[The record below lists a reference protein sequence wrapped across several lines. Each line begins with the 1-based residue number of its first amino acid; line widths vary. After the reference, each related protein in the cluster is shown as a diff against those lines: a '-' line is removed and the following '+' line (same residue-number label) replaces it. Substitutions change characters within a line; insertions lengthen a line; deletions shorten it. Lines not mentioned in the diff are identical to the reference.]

1 VKHEGEN
8 LTIRIVRLFLES
20 HLSIVL
26 ILLALVVGG
35 VALLVT
41 PREEEPQ
48 IVVPNADIF
57 LSYPGHSAEEVEKL
71 ISTPIE
77 RYMYQIDGVEYV
89 YSQSKPGQ
97 SIVTVRFYVGQDRER
112 SLVKLYK
119 WLQQNADKVPAG
131 VTGYVVVPRETD
143 DVPIVTFTLTSAM
156 RDDYDLRRM
165 AEEVRDR
172 LQAVHDSGISF
183 IVGGRPRE
191 VLVRPD
197 PERMAGFHIAP
208 LDLYRALGAAD
219 SNLQSGSYARNDQ
232 DIRVETGRF
241 LANKSDVAS
250 LVVGVSGD
258 RPVYLRDVADVSDGP
273 GEVVDYERFSQG
285 PAWTVNEHP
294 GSAGSWI
301 GGKKSPDQPL
311 IFEQPAVT
319 IAVAK
324 QKGTNNVT
332 VARALLAQMEQ
343 IKREVLPN
351 DVQVAVTRNYG
362 ITANDK
368 VNELVEGLMVGIV
381 VVIALL
387 TIGLGF
393 ADAMVVAVAVPCVFG
408 FTLAFNYLFGFSI
421 NRVTLFALTV
431 ALGLLVDDPIVDVE
445 NIHRHFRMAGKATKQ
460 IVLEA
465 VNEVR
470 PPLIAATIAVMI
482 SFSPLFFVTEEM
494 HDYLRP
500 MAVNVPMSMLMSMVV
515 SFTIT
520 PWLAYWVMR
529 RRYAPGK
536 TVGAVKS
543 GPVEADVT
551 TMWTYRIFRPLLGPL
566 LERRRNSYLFLGAVV
581 LAFIASLML
590 VGTRRVKPKQLPF
603 DNKDEL
609 LLVLDMPSGTSL
621 ERTDA
626 AARDF
631 ENYLRTVPEVT
642 DFESYSGTASPFDFN
657 GMSRRYF
664 LRESPNKGDIRVNLI
679 HKTDRT
685 AGSHEIALR
694 LRDDLTAIA
703 QHDGVKL
710 KIVELP
716 AGPPVMSTVVAAVY
730 GSPGDSYAD
739 LIHVSRTV
747 KGRMRREPGIVD
759 LDDTVEE
766 DQQKYV
772 FTVDKA
778 KAALDGVDT
787 DSINQTVR
795 LALSGETA
803 GAVAIPTER
812 QPLPIVLWP
821 ERVERSSP
829 MDLARIYVR
838 GQKGNLVPI
847 SQLGSWR
854 PVIED
859 KTIYHRNMKRV
870 VYVTAEMAG
879 RPPVETILD
888 IRADQRTP
896 EQLATAGHPVELTAA
911 GYLDRNA
918 QPRPLNKRTLFKKG
932 GGILWALPDGYTVNW
947 WDEGEMRLTI
957 YIFRDLGVGFL
968 GALLAIYILLSQQT
982 GSFRLPI
989 IIMMAI
995 PLMVIGVMPGFWL
1008 LNHLGVHQV
1017 GGYPDPL
1024 FFSSPAMIG
1033 LIALSGIVT
1042 RNSIIIVDFVHI
1054 ALARGRTL
1062 TQALIESCSIR
1073 LRPILLTS
1081 GAAML
1086 GAWPITKDSVFAGL
1100 AWSLIFGLFAS
1111 TLFSLLV
1118 IPVAYYLMYEKVP
1131 GHGLPENFHLRE
1143 VGPGSAATGTE
1154 VEA

>member
-1 VKHEGEN
+1 VKHDGEGV
-8 LTIRIVRLFLES
+8 TIRIVRTFLES

-26 ILLALVVGG
+26 ILLALIAGG
-35 VALLVT
+35 AALLVT

-57 LSYPGHSAEEVEKL
+57 LSYPGHSAEEVEK
-71 ISTPIE
+71 IVSSPIE
-77 RYMYQIDGVEYV
+77 RYLYQIDGVEYV
-89 YSQSKPGQ
+89 YSRSMPGQ

-112 SLVKLYK
+112 SLVKLNK
-119 WLQQNADKVPAG
+119 WLSQNADEIPAG
-131 VTGYVVVPRETD
+131 VTGYVVKPRETD
-143 DVPIVTFTLTSAM
+143 DVPIVTFTLTSPK
-156 RDDYDLRRM
+156 RDDYELRRI
-165 AEEVRDR
+165 AEEVQNR
-172 LQAVHDSGISF
+172 LQSVPDTGISF
-183 IVGGRPRE
+183 ITGGRPRE
-191 VLVRPD
+191 ILVRLS

-208 LDLYRALGAAD
+208 LDVYRALAGAD
-219 SNLQSGSYARNDQ
+219 SNLQSGSITRDDR

-241 LANKSDVAS
+241 FTSKSDIEA
-250 LVVGVSGD
+250 LVVGASGE

-273 GEVVDYERFSQG
+273 GEVTDYVRFNQG
-285 PAWTVNEHP
+285 AAWDLNKHA
-294 GSAGSWI
+294 GSAGTWI
-301 GGKKSPDQPL
+301 GGANHPKHPL
-311 IFEQPAVT
+311 LFEQPAVT
-319 IAVAK
+319 IAIAK

-332 VARALLAQMEQ
+332 VARAVLARMEQ
-343 IKREVLPN
+343 IKREVLPE

-362 ITANDK
+362 ITADDK
-368 VNELVEGLMVGIV
+368 VNELVEGLVVGII

-408 FTLAFNYLFGFSI
+408 FTLAANYLFGFSI

-445 NIHRHFRMAGKATKQ
+445 NIHRHFKMAGKATRQ

-500 MAVNVPMSMLMSMVV
+500 MAVNVPMTMLMSMLV

-520 PWLAYWVMR
+520 PWLAYLVMR
-529 RRYAPGK
+529 RRYEPGK
-536 TVGAVKS
+536 DGSVARREPAEV
-543 GPVEADVT
+543 DVQQ
-551 TMWTYRIFRPLLGPL
+551 MWTYRIFRPLLEPL
-566 LERRRNSYLFLGAVV
+566 LTKRRNTYVFLGVIAV
-581 LAFIASLML
+581 AFIGSLML

-603 DNKDEL
+603 DNKDEF

-642 DFESYSGTASPFDFN
+642 DFESYVGTSSPFDFN

-664 LRESPNKGDIRVNLI
+664 LRQAANKGDIRVNLI

-694 LRDDLTAIA
+694 LRNDLDAIA
-703 QHDGVKL
+703 QRDGVKL

-730 GSPGDSYAD
+730 GQAGNRYED
-739 LIHVSRTV
+739 LIHAAQIV
-747 KGRMRREPGIVD
+747 KHRMRQEPGIVD

-766 DQQKYV
+766 NQEKYI

-778 KAALDGVDT
+778 KAALNGVAT
-787 DSINQTVR
+787 DDINRTVR
-795 LALSGETA
+795 LALSGADA
-803 GAVAIPTER
+803 GTVPIPTER
-812 QPLPIVLWP
+812 NPLPIVLWP
-821 ERVERSSP
+821 ERVDRSSTA
-829 MDLARIYVR
+829 DLSRIYVR

-847 SQLGSWR
+847 SQLGSWHQE
-854 PVIED
+854 IEN
-859 KTIYHRNMKRV
+859 KTIYHRDLDRV

-888 IRADQRTP
+888 LRADQRTP
-896 EQLATAGHPVELTAA
+896 EQLAAAGHPEL
-911 GYLDRNA
+911 NA
-918 QPRPLNKRTLFKKG
+918 KPRPLGSRTLFKKG
-932 GGILWALPDGYTVNW
+932 GGIPWAVPDGITVKW
-947 WDEGEMRLTI
+947 WDEGEMRLTMH
-957 YIFRDLGVGFL
+957 IFRDLGIGFL

-989 IIMMAI
+989 VIMMAI

-1008 LNHLGVHQV
+1008 LNHIGTRQV
-1017 GGYPDPL
+1017 GGFADPL

-1033 LIALSGIVT
+1033 MIALAGIVT

-1062 TQALIESCSIR
+1062 IQALIESCSVR

-1111 TLFSLLV
+1111 TIFSLFV
-1118 IPVAYYLMYEKVP
+1118 IPVAYYLMYEKRP
-1131 GHGLPENFHLRE
+1131 EHGLPENFHLRE
-1143 VGPGSAATGTE
+1143 IESVPETAGAA
-1154 VEA
+1154 VAK

>member
-1 VKHEGEN
+1 VKHDGEGV
-8 LTIRIVRLFLES
+8 TIRIVRVFLES

-26 ILLALVVGG
+26 ILLALIAGG
-35 VALLVT
+35 AALMVT

-48 IVVPNADIF
+48 IVVPNADVF

-71 ISTPIE
+71 ISAPIE
-77 RYMYQIDGVEYV
+77 RYLYQIDGVEYV
-89 YSQSKPGQ
+89 YSRSMPGQ

-112 SLVKLYK
+112 SLVKLNK
-119 WLQQNADKVPAG
+119 WLTQNADKIPAG
-131 VTGYVVVPRETD
+131 VTGYVVKPRETD
-143 DVPIVTFTLTSAM
+143 DVPIVTFTLTSPS
-156 RDDYDLRRM
+156 RDDYELRRI
-165 AEEVRDR
+165 AEEVQNR
-172 LQAVHDSGISF
+172 LQAVPDSGISF

-191 VLVRPD
+191 VLVRLN
-197 PERMAGFHIAP
+197 PEAMAGFHVTP
-208 LDLYRALGAAD
+208 LDIDRALAGAD
-219 SNLQSGSYARNDQ
+219 SSLQSGSFTRNDR
-232 DIRVETGRF
+232 DIRVETGKF
-241 LANKSDVAS
+241 FTSASDVAS
-250 LVVGVSGD
+250 CVVGTSGE
-258 RPVYLRDVADVSDGP
+258 RPVYLRDVADVTDGP
-273 GEVVDYERFSQG
+273 GEVTDYVRLSQG
-285 PAWTVNEHP
+285 AAWNLNKHA
-294 GSAGSWI
+294 GSAGTWI
-301 GGKKSPDQPL
+301 GGVNHPRQPL
-311 IFEQPAVT
+311 LLEQPAVT

-332 VARALLAQMEQ
+332 VARALLAKMDQ
-343 IKREVLPN
+343 IKREVLPA
-351 DVQVAVTRNYG
+351 DVNVAVTRNYG
-362 ITANDK
+362 ITADDK
-368 VNELVEGLMVGIV
+368 VNELVEGLVVGII

-393 ADAMVVAVAVPCVFG
+393 GDAMVVAVAVPCVFG
-408 FTLAFNYLFGFSI
+408 FTLAANYLFGFSI

-445 NIHRHFRMAGKATKQ
+445 NIHRHFRMAGKATRQ

-500 MAVNVPMSMLMSMVV
+500 MAVNVPMTMLMSMLV

-529 RRYAPGK
+529 RRYKPGK
-536 TVGAVKS
+536 DGKVPEKEAAETDVKQ
-543 GPVEADVT
+543 
-551 TMWTYRIFRPLLGPL
+551 MWTYRFFRPLLEPL
-566 LERRRNSYLFLGAVV
+566 LTRRRNRAIFIGAIV
-581 LAFIASLML
+581 LAFIGSLML

-631 ENYLRTVPEVT
+631 ESYLRTVPEVT
-642 DFESYSGTASPFDFN
+642 DFESYVGTASPFDFN

-664 LRESPNKGDIRVNLI
+664 LRQAPDKGDIRVNLI

-685 AGSHEIALR
+685 QGSHEIAMR
-694 LRDDLTAIA
+694 LRNDLTAIA
-703 QHDGVKL
+703 GRDGVKL

-730 GSPGDSYAD
+730 GRPGDSYED
-739 LIHVSRTV
+739 LIHDAQIV
-747 KGRMRREPGIVD
+747 KHRMRQEPGIVD

-766 DQQKYV
+766 NQEKQV

-778 KAALDGVDT
+778 KAALNGVTT
-787 DSINQTVR
+787 DDINHTVS
-795 LALSGETA
+795 LALSGATA
-803 GAVAIPTER
+803 GTVAIPTER
-812 QPLPIVLWP
+812 NPLPIVLWP
-821 ERVERSSP
+821 ERVDRSSTT
-829 MDLARIYVR
+829 DLSRIYVR
-838 GQKGNLVPI
+838 GQKGNLVPM
-847 SQLGSWR
+847 SQLGSWQQT
-854 PVIED
+854 IEN
-859 KTIYHRNMKRV
+859 KTIYHRNLERV

-896 EQLATAGHPVELTAA
+896 EQLAAAGHPE
-911 GYLDRNA
+911 RNA
-918 QPRPLNKRTLFKKG
+918 TPRPLNTRTLFKKG
-932 GGILWALPDGYTVNW
+932 GGIPWAVPDGVTVNW
-947 WDEGEMRLTI
+947 WDEGEMRLTMH
-957 YIFRDLGVGFL
+957 IFRDLGIGFL

-989 IIMMAI
+989 VIMMAI

-1008 LNHLGVHQV
+1008 LNHLGVRQV
-1017 GGYPDPL
+1017 GGFADPL

-1033 LIALSGIVT
+1033 MIALAGIVT

-1062 TQALIESCSIR
+1062 IQALIESCSVR

-1086 GAWPITKDSVFAGL
+1086 GAWPITRDSVFAGL

-1118 IPVAYYLMYEKVP
+1118 IPVAYFMMYERLP

-1143 VGPGSAATGTE
+1143 VEPAADATGDT
-1154 VEA
+1154 VTP

>member
-1 VKHEGEN
+1 VKHDGEGV
-8 LTIRIVRLFLES
+8 TIRIVRTFLES

-26 ILLALVVGG
+26 ILLALIAGG
-35 VALLVT
+35 AALMVT
-41 PREEEPQ
+41 SREEEPQ
-48 IVVPNADIF
+48 IVVPNADVF

-71 ISTPIE
+71 VSAPIE
-77 RYMYQIDGVEYV
+77 RYLYQIDGVEYV
-89 YSQSKPGQ
+89 YSRSMPGQ

-112 SLVKLYK
+112 SLVKLNK
-119 WLQQNADKVPAG
+119 WLTQNADKIPAG
-131 VTGYVVVPRETD
+131 VAGYVVKPRETD
-143 DVPIVTFTLTSAM
+143 DVPIVTFTLTSPS
-156 RDDYDLRRM
+156 RDDYELRRI
-165 AEEVRDR
+165 AEEVQNR
-172 LQAVHDSGISF
+172 LQTVPNSGISF
-183 IVGGRPRE
+183 VVGGRPRE
-191 VLVRPD
+191 VLVRLN

-208 LDLYRALGAAD
+208 LDIERALAGAD
-219 SNLQSGSYARNDQ
+219 SNLQSGSFTRNDH
-232 DIRVETGRF
+232 DIRVETGKF
-241 LANKSDVAS
+241 FANASDVAS
-250 LVVGVSGD
+250 CVVGTSGE
-258 RPVYLRDVADVSDGP
+258 RPVYLRDVADVTDGP
-273 GEVVDYERFSQG
+273 GEVTDYVRLSQG
-285 PAWTVNEHP
+285 AAWNLNKHA
-294 GSAGSWI
+294 GSAGTWI
-301 GGKKSPDQPL
+301 GGVIHPGKRL
-311 IFEQPAVT
+311 LFEQPAVT

-332 VARALLAQMEQ
+332 VARALLARMEQ
-343 IKREVLPN
+343 IKREVLPT
-351 DVQVAVTRNYG
+351 DVNVAVTRNYG
-362 ITANDK
+362 ITADDK
-368 VNELVEGLMVGIV
+368 VNELVEGLVVGII

-393 ADAMVVAVAVPCVFG
+393 GDAMVVAVAVPCVFG
-408 FTLAFNYLFGFSI
+408 FTLAANYLFGFSI

-445 NIHRHFRMAGKATKQ
+445 NIHRHFRMAGKATRQ

-500 MAVNVPMSMLMSMVV
+500 MAVNVPMTMLMSMVV

-529 RRYAPGK
+529 RRYQPGK
-536 TVGAVKS
+536 DGKA
-543 GPVEADVT
+543 PEREAAETDLKQ
-551 TMWTYRIFRPLLGPL
+551 MWTYRIFRPLLEPL
-566 LERRRNSYLFLGAVV
+566 LMRRRNRYVFIGAVA
-581 LAFIASLML
+581 LAFIGSLML

-642 DFESYSGTASPFDFN
+642 DFESYVGTASPFDFN

-664 LRESPNKGDIRVNLI
+664 LRQSPDKGDIRVNLI

-685 AGSHEIALR
+685 QGSHEVAMR
-694 LRDDLTAIA
+694 LRSDLTAIA
-703 QHDGVKL
+703 ERDDVKL

-716 AGPPVMSTVVAAVY
+716 AGPPVMSTMVATVY
-730 GSPGDSYAD
+730 GQPGDSYED
-739 LIHVSRTV
+739 LIHDAQIV
-747 KGRMRREPGIVD
+747 KHRMRQEPGIVD

-766 DQQKYV
+766 NQEKQV

-778 KAALDGVDT
+778 KAALNSVTT
-787 DSINQTVR
+787 DDINHTVS
-795 LALSGETA
+795 LALSGATA
-803 GAVAIPTER
+803 GTVAIPTER
-812 QPLPIVLWP
+812 NPLPIVLWP
-821 ERVERSSP
+821 ERVDRSSTA
-829 MDLARIYVR
+829 DLSRIYVR
-838 GQKGNLVPI
+838 GQKGNLVPM
-847 SQLGSWR
+847 SQLGSWQQM
-854 PVIED
+854 IEN
-859 KTIYHRNMKRV
+859 KTIYHRNLERV
-870 VYVTAEMAG
+870 VYVTAEMVG

-896 EQLATAGHPVELTAA
+896 EQLAADGQSAQNAA
-911 GYLDRNA
+911 
-918 QPRPLNKRTLFKKG
+918 PRPLNARTMFEKG
-932 GGILWALPDGYTVNW
+932 GGILWAVPDGVTVNW
-947 WDEGEMRLTI
+947 WDEGETRLTI
-957 YIFRDLGVGFL
+957 HIFRDLGFGFL

-982 GSFRLPI
+982 GSFRLPVV
-989 IIMMAI
+989 IMMAI

-1008 LNHLGVHQV
+1008 LNHLGVRQV
-1017 GGYPDPL
+1017 GGFADPL

-1033 LIALSGIVT
+1033 MIALAGIVT

-1062 TQALIESCSIR
+1062 IQALIESCSVR

-1086 GAWPITKDSVFAGL
+1086 GAWPITRDSVFAGL

-1118 IPVAYYLMYEKVP
+1118 IPVAYFMMYEKLP

-1143 VGPGSAATGTE
+1143 VEPVADATGDMVTP
-1154 VEA
+1154 

>member
-1 VKHEGEN
+1 VKHGSEGV
-8 LTIRIVRLFLES
+8 TIRIVRTFLES

-26 ILLALVVGG
+26 ILLALIAGG
-35 VALLVT
+35 AALMVT

-77 RYMYQIDGVEYV
+77 RYLYQIDGVEYV
-89 YSQSKPGQ
+89 YSRSMPGQ

-112 SLVKLYK
+112 SLVKLRK
-119 WLQQNADKVPAG
+119 WLDQNADKIPAG
-131 VTGYVVVPRETD
+131 VTGYVVKPRETD
-143 DVPIVTFTLTSAM
+143 DVPIVTFTLTSPQ
-156 RDDYDLRRM
+156 RDDYELRRM
-165 AEEVRDR
+165 AEEVQNR
-172 LQAVHDSGISF
+172 LQAVPNAGISF
-183 IVGGRPRE
+183 ITGGRPRE
-191 VLVRPD
+191 VLVRLD
-197 PERMAGFHIAP
+197 PVQMAGFHLSP
-208 LDLYRALGAAD
+208 LDVYRALAGAD
-219 SNLQSGSYARNDQ
+219 SNLQSGSFTRGDR
-232 DIRVETGRF
+232 DIHVETGKF
-241 LANKSDVAS
+241 FASASDVVS
-250 LVVGVSGD
+250 CVVGTSGE
-258 RPVYLRDVADVSDGP
+258 RPVYLRDVAEVTDGP
-273 GEVVDYERFSQG
+273 GEVTDYVRFSQG
-285 PAWTVNEHP
+285 SAWNVNKHA
-294 GSAGSWI
+294 GSAGTWV
-301 GGKKSPDQPL
+301 GGARSTNQPL
-311 IFEQPAVT
+311 LFEQPAVT
-319 IAVAK
+319 IAIAK

-332 VARALLAQMEQ
+332 VARAVLAKMDE
-343 IKREVLPN
+343 IKREVLPS
-351 DVQVAVTRNYG
+351 DVKVAVTRNYG
-362 ITANDK
+362 ITADDK
-368 VNELVEGLMVGIV
+368 VNELVEGLVVGII

-393 ADAMVVAVAVPCVFG
+393 GDAMVVAVAVPCVFG
-408 FTLAFNYLFGFSI
+408 FTLAANYLFGFSI

-445 NIHRHFRMAGKATKQ
+445 NIHRHFRMAGKATRQ

-500 MAVNVPMSMLMSMVV
+500 MAVNVPMTMLMSMLV

-529 RRYAPGK
+529 RRYQPGK
-536 TVGAVKS
+536 DGKVRQEQKAEDDVK
-543 GPVEADVT
+543 E
-551 TMWTYRIFRPLLGPL
+551 MWTYRIFRPLLEPL
-566 LERRRNSYLFLGAVV
+566 LTRRRNRIIFIGAIV
-581 LAFIASLML
+581 LAFIGSLML

-609 LLVLDMPSGTSL
+609 LLVLDMPTGTSL

-631 ENYLRTVPEVT
+631 DDYLRTVPEVT
-642 DFESYSGTASPFDFN
+642 DFESYVGTASPFDFN

-664 LRESPNKGDIRVNLI
+664 LRQSPDKGDIRVNLI

-685 AGSHEIALR
+685 QGSHEIALR
-694 LRDDLTAIA
+694 LRNDLNAIA
-703 QHDGVKL
+703 QRDGVKL
-710 KIVELP
+710 KVVELP

-730 GSPGDSYAD
+730 AQPGNSYED
-739 LIHVSRTV
+739 LIHDAEIV
-747 KGRMRREPGIVD
+747 KHRMQQEPGIVD

-766 DQQKYV
+766 NQEKQV

-778 KAALDGVDT
+778 KAALNGVAT
-787 DSINQTVR
+787 DDINRTVS
-795 LALSGETA
+795 LALSGTTA
-803 GAVAIPTER
+803 GTVAIPTER
-812 QPLPIVLWP
+812 NPLPIVLWP
-821 ERVERSSP
+821 ERADRSSTA
-829 MDLARIYVR
+829 DLSSIYVR
-838 GQKGNLVPI
+838 GQKGNLVPM
-847 SQLGSWR
+847 SQLGSWQQT
-854 PVIED
+854 IEN
-859 KTIYHRNMKRV
+859 KTIYHRNLERV

-896 EQLATAGHPVELTAA
+896 EQLAAAGHPE
-911 GYLDRNA
+911 RNA
-918 QPRPLNKRTLFKKG
+918 TPRPLNSRTLFKKG
-932 GGILWALPDGYTVNW
+932 GGIVWAVPDGVTVNW
-947 WDEGEMRLTI
+947 WDEGEMRLTLH
-957 YIFRDLGVGFL
+957 IFRDLGIGFL

-989 IIMMAI
+989 VIMMAI

-1008 LNHLGVHQV
+1008 LNHLGVRQV
-1017 GGYPDPL
+1017 GGFADPL

-1033 LIALSGIVT
+1033 MIALAGIVT

-1062 TQALIESCSIR
+1062 IQALIESCSVR

-1118 IPVAYYLMYEKVP
+1118 IPVAYYMMYEKMP

-1143 VGPGSAATGTE
+1143 VEPVTGDTEALAAK
-1154 VEA
+1154 

>member
-1 VKHEGEN
+1 VKHDGEGV
-8 LTIRIVRLFLES
+8 TIRIVRAFLES

-26 ILLALVVGG
+26 ILLALIAGG
-35 VALLVT
+35 AALLVT

-57 LSYPGHSAEEVEKL
+57 ISYPGHSAEEVEK
-71 ISTPIE
+71 IVSSPIE
-77 RYMYQIDGVEYV
+77 RYLYQIDGVEYV
-89 YSQSKPGQ
+89 YSRSMPGQ

-112 SLVKLYK
+112 SLVKLNK
-119 WLQQNADKVPAG
+119 WLSQNADKMPAG
-131 VTGYVVVPRETD
+131 VTGYVVKPRETD
-143 DVPIVTFTLTSAM
+143 DVPIVTFTLTSPQ
-156 RDDYDLRRM
+156 RDDYELRRI
-165 AEEVRDR
+165 AEEVQNR
-172 LQAVHDSGISF
+172 LQAVPDTGISF
-183 IVGGRPRE
+183 ITGGRPRE
-191 VLVRPD
+191 VLVRLG

-208 LDLYRALGAAD
+208 LDVYRALAGAD
-219 SNLQSGSYARNDQ
+219 STLQSGSYARDDR
-232 DIRVETGRF
+232 DIRVETGKF
-241 LANKSDVAS
+241 FASKADVES
-250 LVVGVSGD
+250 CVVGVSGE
-258 RPVYLRDVADVSDGP
+258 RPVYLRDVADVTDGP
-273 GEVVDYERFSQG
+273 GEVTDYVRFSQG
-285 PAWTVNEHP
+285 AAWNANKHA
-294 GSAGSWI
+294 GSAGTWI
-301 GGKKSPDQPL
+301 GNANHPKQPL
-311 IFEQPAVT
+311 LFEQPAVT
-319 IAVAK
+319 IAIAK

-332 VARALLAQMEQ
+332 VARALLARMDQ
-343 IKREVLPN
+343 IKREVLPD
-351 DVQVAVTRNYG
+351 DVKVAVTRNYG

-368 VNELVEGLMVGIV
+368 VNELVEGLVVGII

-408 FTLAFNYLFGFSI
+408 FTLAANYLFGFSI

-445 NIHRHFRMAGKATKQ
+445 NIHRHFKMAGKATRQ

-500 MAVNVPMSMLMSMVV
+500 MAVNVPMTMLMSMVV

-529 RRYAPGK
+529 RRFASGK
-536 TVGAVKS
+536 DGKVPPKQTAEVDVKQ
-543 GPVEADVT
+543 
-551 TMWTYRIFRPLLGPL
+551 MWTYRIFRPLLEPL
-566 LERRRNSYLFLGAVV
+566 LLRRRNTYIFLGVIA
-581 LAFIASLML
+581 LAFIGSLML

-642 DFESYSGTASPFDFN
+642 DFESYVGTASPFDFN

-664 LRESPNKGDIRVNLI
+664 LRQSPNKGDIRVNLI

-694 LRDDLTAIA
+694 LRNDLTAIA
-703 QHDGVKL
+703 QRDGVKL

-730 GSPGDSYAD
+730 GQAGDRYQD
-739 LIHVSRTV
+739 LIHAAQIV
-747 KGRMRREPGIVD
+747 KHRMRQEPGIVD

-766 DQQKYV
+766 NQEKYV

-778 KAALDGVDT
+778 KAALNGIAT
-787 DSINQTVR
+787 DDINRTVR
-795 LALSGETA
+795 LALSGADA
-803 GAVAIPTER
+803 GTVAIPTER
-812 QPLPIVLWP
+812 NPLPVVLWP
-821 ERVERSSP
+821 ERVDRSSTA
-829 MDLARIYVR
+829 DLSRIYVR

-847 SQLGSWR
+847 SQLGSWQQE
-854 PVIED
+854 IEN
-859 KTIYHRNMKRV
+859 KTIYHRDLERV

-896 EQLATAGHPVELTAA
+896 EQLAAEGHPE
-911 GYLDRNA
+911 RNA
-918 QPRPLNKRTLFKKG
+918 RPRPLAGRTLFHKG
-932 GGILWALPDGYTVNW
+932 GGLPWAVPDGITVKW
-947 WDEGEMRLTI
+947 WDEGEMRLTMH
-957 YIFRDLGVGFL
+957 IFRDLGIGFL

-989 IIMMAI
+989 VIMMAI

-1008 LNHLGVHQV
+1008 LNHLGTRQV
-1017 GGYPDPL
+1017 GGFADPL

-1033 LIALSGIVT
+1033 MIALAGIVT

-1062 TQALIESCSIR
+1062 IQALIESCSVR

-1086 GAWPITKDSVFAGL
+1086 GAWPITRDSVFAGL

-1111 TLFSLLV
+1111 TIFSLFV
-1118 IPVAYYLMYEKVP
+1118 IPVAYYLMYEKRP

-1143 VGPGSAATGTE
+1143 VEAVPDATGAT
-1154 VEA
+1154 VGQ

>member
-1 VKHEGEN
+1 MKHDGEGV
-8 LTIRIVRLFLES
+8 TIRIVRTFLES

-26 ILLALVVGG
+26 ILLALIAGG
-35 VALLVT
+35 AALMVT

-48 IVVPNADIF
+48 IVVPNADVF

-71 ISTPIE
+71 ISAPIE
-77 RYMYQIDGVEYV
+77 RYLYQIDGVEYV
-89 YSQSKPGQ
+89 YSRSMPGQ
-97 SIVTVRFYVGQDRER
+97 SIITVRFYVGQDRER
-112 SLVKLYK
+112 SLVKLNK
-119 WLQQNADKVPAG
+119 WLTQNADKVPAG
-131 VTGYVVVPRETD
+131 VTGYVVKPRETD
-143 DVPIVTFTLTSAM
+143 DVPIVTFTLTSPN
-156 RDDYDLRRM
+156 RDDYELRRI
-165 AEEVRDR
+165 AEEVQNR
-172 LQAVHDSGISF
+172 LQTVPNSGISF

-191 VLVRPD
+191 VLVRLN

-208 LDLYRALGAAD
+208 LDIERALAGAD
-219 SNLQSGSYARNDQ
+219 SNLQSGSFTRGDH

-241 LANKSDVAS
+241 FASASDVAS
-250 LVVGVSGD
+250 CLIGTSGE
-258 RPVYLRDVADVSDGP
+258 RPVYLRDVANVTDGP
-273 GEVVDYERFSQG
+273 GEVTDYVRLSQG
-285 PAWTVNEHP
+285 AAWNLNKHA
-294 GSAGSWI
+294 GSAGTWV
-301 GGKKSPDQPL
+301 GAVNHPRQPL
-311 IFEQPAVT
+311 ILEQPAVT

-332 VARALLAQMEQ
+332 VARALLAKMDQ
-343 IKREVLPN
+343 IKREVLPA
-351 DVQVAVTRNYG
+351 DVNVAVTRNYG
-362 ITANDK
+362 ITADDK
-368 VNELVEGLMVGIV
+368 VNELVEGLVVGII

-393 ADAMVVAVAVPCVFG
+393 GDAMVVAVAVPCVFG
-408 FTLAFNYLFGFSI
+408 FTLAANYLFGFSI

-445 NIHRHFRMAGKATKQ
+445 NIHRHFRMAGKATRQ

-500 MAVNVPMSMLMSMVV
+500 MAVNVPMTMLMSMVV

-529 RRYAPGK
+529 RRYQPGK
-536 TVGAVKS
+536 DGKVPEKEAAETDVKQ
-543 GPVEADVT
+543 
-551 TMWTYRIFRPLLGPL
+551 MWTYRIFRPLLEPL
-566 LERRRNSYLFLGAVV
+566 LTRRRNRYIFIGAVV
-581 LAFIASLML
+581 LAFIGSLML

-631 ENYLRTVPEVT
+631 EDYLRTVPEVT
-642 DFESYSGTASPFDFN
+642 DFESYVGTASPFDFN

-664 LRESPNKGDIRVNLI
+664 LRQSPDKGDIRVNLI
-679 HKTDRT
+679 HKTDRSQ
-685 AGSHEIALR
+685 GSHEVAMR
-694 LRDDLTAIA
+694 LRGDLKAIA
-703 QHDGVKL
+703 ERDDVKL

-716 AGPPVMSTVVAAVY
+716 AGPPVMSTMVATVY
-730 GSPGDSYAD
+730 GQPGDSYED
-739 LIHVSRTV
+739 LIHDAQIV
-747 KGRMRREPGIVD
+747 KHRMRQEPGIVD

-766 DQQKYV
+766 NQEKQV

-778 KAALDGVDT
+778 KAALNGVAT
-787 DSINQTVR
+787 DDINRTVS
-795 LALSGETA
+795 LALSGANA
-803 GAVAIPTER
+803 GTVAIPTER
-812 QPLPIVLWP
+812 NPLPIVLWP
-821 ERVERSSP
+821 ERVDRSSTA
-829 MDLARIYVR
+829 DLSRIYVR
-838 GQKGNLVPI
+838 GQKGNLVPM
-847 SQLGSWR
+847 SQLGSWQQT
-854 PVIED
+854 IEN
-859 KTIYHRNMKRV
+859 KTIYHRNLERV

-896 EQLATAGHPVELTAA
+896 AQLAAAGHPEQ
-911 GYLDRNA
+911 NA
-918 QPRPLNKRTLFKKG
+918 TPRPLNTRTMFKKG
-932 GGILWALPDGYTVNW
+932 GGILWAVPDGVTVNW
-947 WDEGEMRLTI
+947 WDEGETRLTI
-957 YIFRDLGVGFL
+957 HIFRDLGFGFL

-982 GSFRLPI
+982 GSFRLPVV
-989 IIMMAI
+989 IMMAI

-1008 LNHLGVHQV
+1008 LNHLGVRQV
-1017 GGYPDPL
+1017 GGFSDPL

-1033 LIALSGIVT
+1033 MIALAGIVT

-1062 TQALIESCSIR
+1062 IQALIESCSVR

-1086 GAWPITKDSVFAGL
+1086 GAWPITRDSVFAGL

-1118 IPVAYYLMYEKVP
+1118 IPVAYFMMYEKQP
-1131 GHGLPENFHLRE
+1131 GHGLPDNFHLRE
-1143 VGPGSAATGTE
+1143 VEPAADATGAT
-1154 VEA
+1154 VTP

>member
-1 VKHEGEN
+1 MKRDGEGV
-8 LTIRIVRLFLES
+8 TIRIVRAFLES

-26 ILLALVVGG
+26 ILLALVAGG
-35 VALLVT
+35 VALLAT

-71 ISTPIE
+71 VSSPIE
-77 RYMYQIDGVEYV
+77 RYVYQIDGVEYV
-89 YSQSKPGQ
+89 YSRSMPGH

-112 SLVKLYK
+112 SLVKLNK
-119 WLQQNADKVPAG
+119 WLDQNADKIPAG
-131 VTGYVVVPRETD
+131 VTGYVSKPRETD
-143 DVPIVTFTLTSAM
+143 DVPIVTFTLTSPQ
-156 RDDYDLRRM
+156 RDDYELRRI
-165 AEEVRDR
+165 AEEVQNR
-172 LQAVHDSGISF
+172 LQAVPDTGISF
-183 IVGGRPRE
+183 ITGGRPRE
-191 VLVRPD
+191 VLVRLD

-208 LDLYRALGAAD
+208 LDIYRALAGAD
-219 SNLQSGSYARNDQ
+219 SNLQAGSYARDDR

-241 LANKSDVAS
+241 FSSKSDVES
-250 LVVGVSGD
+250 CVVGVSGE
-258 RPVYLRDVADVSDGP
+258 RPVYLRDVAAVTDGP
-273 GEVVDYERFSQG
+273 GEVTDYVHFSQG
-285 PAWTVNEHP
+285 AAWNLNKHE

-301 GGKKSPDQPL
+301 GGVNPPKQPL
-311 IFEQPAVT
+311 LFEQPAVT

-332 VARALLAQMEQ
+332 VARTLLARMEQ
-343 IKREVLPN
+343 IKREVLPD
-351 DVQVAVTRNYG
+351 DVRVAVTRNYG

-368 VNELVEGLMVGIV
+368 VNELVVGLMVGIV

-387 TIGLGF
+387 TIGMGF
-393 ADAMVVAVAVPCVFG
+393 AESMVVAVAVPCVFG
-408 FTLAFNYLFGFSI
+408 FTLAANYLFGFSI

-445 NIHRHFRMAGKATKQ
+445 NIHRHFRMAGKATRQ

-500 MAVNVPMSMLMSMVV
+500 MAVNVPMTMLMSMVV

-529 RRYAPGK
+529 RRYEPGRDSS
-536 TVGAVKS
+536 AS
-543 GPVEADVT
+543 REEPAERDVQQ
-551 TMWTYRIFRPLLGPL
+551 MWTYRVFRPLLEPL
-566 LERRRNSYLFLGAVV
+566 LTRRRNAYIFLGLIAV
-581 LAFIASLML
+581 AFVGSLLL

-603 DNKDEL
+603 DNKDEF

-631 ENYLRTVPEVT
+631 EHYLRTVPEVT
-642 DFESYSGTASPFDFN
+642 DFESYIGTASPFDFN

-664 LRESPNKGDIRVNLI
+664 LRAAPNKGDIRVNLI
-679 HKTDRT
+679 HKTDRV
-685 AGSHEIALR
+685 ASSHEIALR
-694 LRDDLTAIA
+694 LRNDLDAIA
-703 QHDGVKL
+703 RRDGVKL

-730 GSPGDSYAD
+730 GQPGDSYED
-739 LIHVSRTV
+739 LIHAAQSV
-747 KGRMRREPGIVD
+747 KRRMRQEPGVVD
-759 LDDTVEE
+759 VDDTVEE
-766 DQQKYV
+766 NQEKYV

-778 KAALDGVDT
+778 KAALNGVATED
-787 DSINQTVR
+787 INRTIR
-795 LALSGETA
+795 LALSGADA
-803 GAVAIPTER
+803 GTVAIPSER
-812 QPLPIVLWP
+812 NPLPIVLWP
-821 ERVERSSP
+821 ERADRSSTA
-829 MDLARIYVR
+829 DLSRIYVR
-838 GQKGNLVPI
+838 GQRGNLVPI
-847 SQLGSWR
+847 SQLGSWGQE
-854 PVIED
+854 IEN
-859 KTIYHRNMKRV
+859 KTIYHRDLERV
-870 VYVTAEMAG
+870 VYATAEMAG

-896 EQLATAGHPVELTAA
+896 LQLAAAGHPE
-911 GYLDRNA
+911 RNA
-918 QPRPLNKRTLFKKG
+918 QPRPLNTRTLFKKG
-932 GGILWALPDGYTVNW
+932 GGIPWAVPDGITVKW
-947 WDEGEMRLTI
+947 WDEGEMRLTMH
-957 YIFRDLGVGFL
+957 IFRDLGIGFL

-989 IIMMAI
+989 VIMMAI
-995 PLMVIGVMPGFWL
+995 PLMVIGVMPGYWF
-1008 LNHLGVHQV
+1008 LNHIGTKEV
-1017 GGYPDPL
+1017 GGYANPL

-1033 LIALSGIVT
+1033 MIALAGIVA

-1062 TQALIESCSIR
+1062 VQALIESCSVR

-1086 GAWPITKDSVFAGL
+1086 GAWPITKDTVFAGL

-1111 TLFSLLV
+1111 TIFSLFV
-1118 IPVAYYLMYEKVP
+1118 IPVFYYLMYEKRP

-1143 VGPGSAATGTE
+1143 VEPAPVAMELVGAK
-1154 VEA
+1154 

>member
-1 VKHEGEN
+1 VKHDGEGV
-8 LTIRIVRLFLES
+8 TIGIVRAFLES

-26 ILLALVVGG
+26 ILLALIAGG
-35 VALLVT
+35 AALLVT

-57 LSYPGHSAEEVEKL
+57 ISYPGHSAEEVEKL
-71 ISTPIE
+71 ISSPIE
-77 RYMYQIDGVEYV
+77 RYLYQIDGVEYV
-89 YSQSKPGQ
+89 YSRSMPGQ

-112 SLVKLYK
+112 SLVKLSK
-119 WLQQNADKVPAG
+119 WLDQNADKIPAG
-131 VTGYVVVPRETD
+131 VTGYVVKPRETD
-143 DVPIVTFTLTSAM
+143 DVPIVTFTLTSSK
-156 RDDYDLRRM
+156 RDDYELRRI
-165 AEEVRDR
+165 AEEVQNR
-172 LQAVHDSGISF
+172 LQAVADTGISF
-183 IVGGRPRE
+183 ITGGRPRE
-191 VLVRPD
+191 VLVRLD

-208 LDLYRALGAAD
+208 LDVYRALAGAD
-219 SNLQSGSYARNDQ
+219 STLQAGSYARDDR
-232 DIRVETGRF
+232 DIRVETGKF
-241 LANKSDVAS
+241 FASKADVES
-250 LVVGVSGD
+250 CVVGVSGE
-258 RPVYLRDVADVSDGP
+258 RPVYLRDVADVTDGP
-273 GEVVDYERFSQG
+273 GEVTDYVRFSQG
-285 PAWTVNEHP
+285 VAWNLNKHA
-294 GSAGSWI
+294 GSAGTWVGSANHP
-301 GGKKSPDQPL
+301 KQPL
-311 IFEQPAVT
+311 LSEQPAVT
-319 IAVAK
+319 IAIAK

-332 VARALLAQMEQ
+332 VARALLARMDQ
-343 IKREVLPN
+343 IKREVLPD
-351 DVQVAVTRNYG
+351 DVKVAVTRNYG

-368 VNELVEGLMVGIV
+368 VNELVEGLVVGII

-408 FTLAFNYLFGFSI
+408 FTLAANYLFGFSI

-445 NIHRHFRMAGKATKQ
+445 NIHRHFKMAGKATRQ

-500 MAVNVPMSMLMSMVV
+500 MAVNVPMTMLMSMVV

-529 RRYAPGK
+529 RRFASGK
-536 TVGAVKS
+536 DGTFPPKQTAEVDVKQ
-543 GPVEADVT
+543 
-551 TMWTYRIFRPLLGPL
+551 MWTYRIFRPLLEPL
-566 LERRRNSYLFLGAVV
+566 LLRRRNTYIFLGVIA
-581 LAFIASLML
+581 LAFIGSLML

-642 DFESYSGTASPFDFN
+642 DFESYVGTSSPFDFN

-664 LRESPNKGDIRVNLI
+664 LRQAANKGDIRVNLI

-694 LRDDLTAIA
+694 LRNDLDAIA
-703 QHDGVKL
+703 QRDGVKL

-730 GSPGDSYAD
+730 GQAGDRYED
-739 LIHVSRTV
+739 LIHAAQIV
-747 KGRMRREPGIVD
+747 KHRMRQEPGIVD

-766 DQQKYV
+766 NQEKYI

-778 KAALDGVDT
+778 KAALNGVAT
-787 DSINQTVR
+787 DDINRTIR
-795 LALSGETA
+795 LALSGADA
-803 GAVAIPTER
+803 GTVAIPTER
-812 QPLPIVLWP
+812 NPLAIVLWP
-821 ERVERSSP
+821 ERVDRSSP
-829 MDLARIYVR
+829 ADLSRIYVR

-847 SQLGSWR
+847 SQLGNWQQE
-854 PVIED
+854 IEN
-859 KTIYHRNMKRV
+859 KTIYHRDLDRV

-888 IRADQRTP
+888 IRADQHTP
-896 EQLATAGHPVELTAA
+896 EQLAAEGHPE
-911 GYLDRNA
+911 RNA
-918 QPRPLNKRTLFKKG
+918 KPRPLVGRTLFHKG
-932 GGILWALPDGYTVNW
+932 GGLPWAVPDGITVKW
-947 WDEGEMRLTI
+947 WDEGEMRLTMH
-957 YIFRDLGVGFL
+957 IFRDLGIGFL

-989 IIMMAI
+989 VIMMAI

-1008 LNHLGVHQV
+1008 LNHIGTRQV
-1017 GGYPDPL
+1017 GGFADPL
-1024 FFSSPAMIG
+1024 FLSSPAMIG
-1033 LIALSGIVT
+1033 MIALAGIVT

-1062 TQALIESCSIR
+1062 IQALIESCSVR

-1100 AWSLIFGLFAS
+1100 AWALIFGLFAS
-1111 TLFSLLV
+1111 TIFSLFV
-1118 IPVAYYLMYEKVP
+1118 IPVAYYLMYEKRP

-1143 VGPGSAATGTE
+1143 VEPESVTAQA
-1154 VEA
+1154 VAQ

>member
-1 VKHEGEN
+1 MKHGSEGV
-8 LTIRIVRLFLES
+8 TIRIVRMFLES

-26 ILLALVVGG
+26 ILLALIAGG
-35 VALLVT
+35 AALMVT

-77 RYMYQIDGVEYV
+77 RYLYQIDGVEYV
-89 YSQSKPGQ
+89 YSRSMPGQ

-112 SLVKLYK
+112 SLVKLRK
-119 WLQQNADKVPAG
+119 WLDQNADKIPEG
-131 VTGYVVVPRETD
+131 VTGYVVKPRETD
-143 DVPIVTFTLTSAM
+143 DVPIVTFTLTSPQ
-156 RDDYDLRRM
+156 RDDYELRRM
-165 AEEVRDR
+165 AEEVQNR
-172 LQAVHDSGISF
+172 LQAVPNAGISF
-183 IVGGRPRE
+183 ITGGRPRE
-191 VLVRPD
+191 VLVRLD
-197 PERMAGFHIAP
+197 PVQLAGFHLSP
-208 LDLYRALGAAD
+208 LDVYRALAGAD
-219 SNLQSGSYARNDQ
+219 SNLQSGSFTRGDR
-232 DIRVETGRF
+232 DIHVETGKF
-241 LANKSDVAS
+241 FASASDVAS
-250 LVVGVSGD
+250 CVVGTSGE
-258 RPVYLRDVADVSDGP
+258 RPVYLRDVAEVTDGP
-273 GEVVDYERFSQG
+273 GEVTDYVRFSQG
-285 PAWTVNEHP
+285 AAWNVNKHA
-294 GSAGSWI
+294 GSAGTWI
-301 GGKKSPDQPL
+301 GGARNTKQPL
-311 IFEQPAVT
+311 LFEQPAVT
-319 IAVAK
+319 IAIAK

-332 VARALLAQMEQ
+332 VARAVLAKMDE
-343 IKREVLPN
+343 IKREVLPS
-351 DVQVAVTRNYG
+351 DVNVAVTRNYG
-362 ITANDK
+362 ITADDK
-368 VNELVEGLMVGIV
+368 VNELVEGLVVGII

-393 ADAMVVAVAVPCVFG
+393 GDAMVVAVAVPCVFG
-408 FTLAFNYLFGFSI
+408 FTLAANYLFGFSI

-445 NIHRHFRMAGKATKQ
+445 NIHRHFRMAGKATRQ

-500 MAVNVPMSMLMSMVV
+500 MAVNVPMTMLMSMVV

-529 RRYAPGK
+529 RRYQPGK
-536 TVGAVKS
+536 DGKVRQEQKT
-543 GPVEADVT
+543 EADVKE
-551 TMWTYRIFRPLLGPL
+551 MWTYRIFRPLLEPL
-566 LERRRNSYLFLGAVV
+566 LTRRRNRIIFIGAIV
-581 LAFIASLML
+581 LAFIGSLML

-609 LLVLDMPSGTSL
+609 LLVLDMPTGTSL

-631 ENYLRTVPEVT
+631 DDYLRTVPEVT
-642 DFESYSGTASPFDFN
+642 DFESYVGTASPFDFN

-664 LRESPNKGDIRVNLI
+664 LRQSPDKGDIRVNLI

-685 AGSHEIALR
+685 QGSHEIALR
-694 LRDDLTAIA
+694 LRNDLNAIA
-703 QHDGVKL
+703 QRDGVKL
-710 KIVELP
+710 KVVELP

-730 GSPGDSYAD
+730 AQPGNSYED
-739 LIHVSRTV
+739 LIHDAQIV
-747 KGRMRREPGIVD
+747 KHRMQQEPGIVD

-766 DQQKYV
+766 NQEKQV

-778 KAALDGVDT
+778 KAALNGVAT
-787 DSINQTVR
+787 DDINRTVS
-795 LALSGETA
+795 LALSGATA
-803 GAVAIPTER
+803 GTVAVPTER
-812 QPLPIVLWP
+812 NPLPIVLWP
-821 ERVERSSP
+821 ERADRSSTA
-829 MDLARIYVR
+829 DLSSIYVR
-838 GQKGNLVPI
+838 GQKGNLVPM
-847 SQLGSWR
+847 SQLGSWQQT
-854 PVIED
+854 IEN
-859 KTIYHRNMKRV
+859 KTIYHRNLERV

-896 EQLATAGHPVELTAA
+896 EQLAAAGHPE
-911 GYLDRNA
+911 RNA
-918 QPRPLNKRTLFKKG
+918 TPRPLNSRTLFKKG
-932 GGILWALPDGYTVNW
+932 GGILWAVPDGVTVNW

-957 YIFRDLGVGFL
+957 YIFRDLGIGFL

-989 IIMMAI
+989 VIMMAI

-1008 LNHLGVHQV
+1008 LNHLGVRQV
-1017 GGYPDPL
+1017 GGFADPL

-1033 LIALSGIVT
+1033 MIALAGIVT

-1062 TQALIESCSIR
+1062 IQALIESCSVR

-1118 IPVAYYLMYEKVP
+1118 IPV
-1131 GHGLPENFHLRE
+1131 
-1143 VGPGSAATGTE
+1143 
-1154 VEA
+1154 

>member
-1 VKHEGEN
+1 MKHDGEGV
-8 LTIRIVRLFLES
+8 TIRIVRTFLES

-26 ILLALVVGG
+26 ILLALIAGG
-35 VALLVT
+35 AALLVT

-48 IVVPNADIF
+48 IVVPNADVF

-71 ISTPIE
+71 VSAPIE
-77 RYMYQIDGVEYV
+77 RYLYQIDGVEYV
-89 YSQSKPGQ
+89 YSRSMPGQ
-97 SIVTVRFYVGQDRER
+97 SIVTIRFYVGQDRER
-112 SLVKLYK
+112 SLVKLNK
-119 WLQQNADKVPAG
+119 WLTQNADKIPAG
-131 VTGYVVVPRETD
+131 VTGYVVKPRETD
-143 DVPIVTFTLTSAM
+143 DVPIVTFTLTSPS
-156 RDDYDLRRM
+156 RDDYELRRI
-165 AEEVRDR
+165 AEEVQDR
-172 LQAVHDSGISF
+172 LQAVPQSGISF
-183 IVGGRPRE
+183 LVGGRPRE
-191 VLVRPD
+191 VLVRLN
-197 PERMAGFHIAP
+197 PEEMAGFHVTP
-208 LDLYRALGAAD
+208 LDIYHALTGAD
-219 SNLQSGSYARNDQ
+219 SSLQSGSFTRGDR
-232 DIRVETGRF
+232 DIRVETGKF
-241 LANKSDVAS
+241 FASASDVAS
-250 LVVGVSGD
+250 CVVGTSGE
-258 RPVYLRDVADVSDGP
+258 RPVYLRDVADISDGP
-273 GEVVDYERFSQG
+273 GEVTDYVRLSQG
-285 PAWTVNEHP
+285 AAWNLNKHA
-294 GSAGSWI
+294 GSAGTWV
-301 GGKKSPDQPL
+301 GGVNHPRQPL
-311 IFEQPAVT
+311 LFEQPAVT

-332 VARALLAQMEQ
+332 VARALLARMDQ
-343 IKREVLPN
+343 IKREVLPA
-351 DVQVAVTRNYG
+351 DVNVAVTRNYG
-362 ITANDK
+362 ITADDK
-368 VNELVEGLMVGIV
+368 VNELVEGLVVGII

-408 FTLAFNYLFGFSI
+408 FTLAANYLFGFSI

-445 NIHRHFRMAGKATKQ
+445 NIHRHFRMAGKATRQ

-500 MAVNVPMSMLMSMVV
+500 MAVNVPMTMLMSMVV

-529 RRYAPGK
+529 RRYKPGK
-536 TVGAVKS
+536 DGKVPEKVAAETDVKQ
-543 GPVEADVT
+543 
-551 TMWTYRIFRPLLGPL
+551 MWTYRFFRPLLEPL
-566 LERRRNSYLFLGAVV
+566 LTRRRNRAIFIGAIV
-581 LAFIASLML
+581 LAFIGSLML

-631 ENYLRTVPEVT
+631 ESYLRTVPEVT
-642 DFESYSGTASPFDFN
+642 DFESYVGTASPFDFN

-664 LRESPNKGDIRVNLI
+664 LRQAPDKGDIRVNLI

-685 AGSHEIALR
+685 QGSHEIALR
-694 LRDDLTAIA
+694 LRNDLTAIA
-703 QHDGVKL
+703 VRDGVKL

-730 GSPGDSYAD
+730 GRPGDSYED
-739 LIHVSRTV
+739 LIHDAQIV
-747 KGRMRREPGIVD
+747 KHRMQQEPGIVD
-759 LDDTVEE
+759 LDDAVEE
-766 DQQKYV
+766 NQEKQV
-772 FTVDKA
+772 FTVDKV
-778 KAALDGVDT
+778 KAALNGVTT
-787 DSINQTVR
+787 DDINRTVS
-795 LALSGETA
+795 LALSGTNA
-803 GAVAIPTER
+803 GTVAIPTER
-812 QPLPIVLWP
+812 NPLPVVLWP
-821 ERVERSSP
+821 ERTDRSSTA
-829 MDLARIYVR
+829 DLSRIYVR
-838 GQKGNLVPI
+838 GQKGNLVPM
-847 SQLGSWR
+847 SQLGSWQQT
-854 PVIED
+854 VEN
-859 KTIYHRNMKRV
+859 KTIYHRNLERV

-896 EQLATAGHPVELTAA
+896 EQLAAAGHPEQIAT
-911 GYLDRNA
+911 
-918 QPRPLNKRTLFKKG
+918 PRPLNTRTLFKKG
-932 GGILWALPDGYTVNW
+932 GGILWAVPDGVTVNW
-947 WDEGEMRLTI
+947 WDEGEMRLTMH
-957 YIFRDLGVGFL
+957 IFRDLGIGFL

-989 IIMMAI
+989 VIMMAI
-995 PLMVIGVMPGFWL
+995 PLMVIGVMPGFFL
-1008 LNHLGVHQV
+1008 LNHLSTRQV
-1017 GGYPDPL
+1017 GGFADPL

-1033 LIALSGIVT
+1033 MIALAGIVT

-1062 TQALIESCSIR
+1062 IQALIESCSVR

-1086 GAWPITKDSVFAGL
+1086 GAWPITRDSVFAGL

-1111 TLFSLLV
+1111 TIFSLFV
-1118 IPVAYYLMYEKVP
+1118 IPVAYYMMYAKTP

-1143 VGPGSAATGTE
+1143 VDPVSGSTE
-1154 VEA
+1154 ALVAQ

>member
-1 VKHEGEN
+1 MKRDGEG
-8 LTIRIVRLFLES
+8 LTIRIVRAFLES

-26 ILLALVVGG
+26 ILLALVAGG

-48 IVVPNADIF
+48 IVVPNADVF

-71 ISTPIE
+71 VSSPIE
-77 RYMYQIDGVEYV
+77 RYLYQIDGVEYV
-89 YSQSKPGQ
+89 YSRSMPGQ

-112 SLVKLYK
+112 SLVKLTK
-119 WLQQNADKVPAG
+119 WLDQNADKIPAG
-131 VTGYVVVPRETD
+131 VTGYVLKPRETD
-143 DVPIVTFTLTSAM
+143 DVPIITFTLTSPK
-156 RDDYDLRRM
+156 RDDYDLRRI
-165 AEEVRDR
+165 AEEVQNR
-172 LQAVHDSGISF
+172 LQAVPDTGISF

-191 VLVRPD
+191 VLVRLN

-208 LDLYRALGAAD
+208 LDVYQSLAGADA
-219 SNLQSGSYARNDQ
+219 NLQAGSYSRNDR

-241 LANKSDVAS
+241 FASKSDVES
-250 LVVGVSGD
+250 CVVGVSGE
-258 RPVYLRDVADVSDGP
+258 RPVYLRDVADVNDGP
-273 GEVVDYERFSQG
+273 GEVADYVRFSQG
-285 PAWTVNEHP
+285 AAWNLNKHK
-294 GSAGSWI
+294 GSAGTWVGSP
-301 GGKKSPDQPL
+301 KSQKQPL
-311 IFEQPAVT
+311 LFEQPAVT
-319 IAVAK
+319 IAIAK

-332 VARALLAQMEQ
+332 VAHAMLARMDQ
-343 IKREVLPN
+343 IKREVLP
-351 DVQVAVTRNYG
+351 DDIRVAVTRNHG
-362 ITANDK
+362 ITANAK

-387 TIGLGF
+387 TIGMGF
-393 ADAMVVAVAVPCVFG
+393 AESMVVAVAVPCVFG
-408 FTLAFNYLFGFSI
+408 FTLAANYLFGFSI

-445 NIHRHFRMAGKATKQ
+445 NIHRHFRMAGKATRQ

-500 MAVNVPMSMLMSMVV
+500 MAVNVPMTMLMSMVV

-520 PWLAYWVMR
+520 PWLAYLIMR
-529 RRYAPGK
+529 RRYEPGK
-536 TVGAVKS
+536 EGKFSHKEPA
-543 GPVEADVT
+543 ERDVRQ
-551 TMWTYRIFRPLLGPL
+551 MWTYRVFRPLLEPL
-566 LERRRNSYLFLGAVV
+566 LTRRRNAYIFLGVIGI
-581 LAFIASLML
+581 AFFGSLLL

-603 DNKDEL
+603 DNKDEF

-621 ERTDA
+621 ERTDS

-642 DFESYSGTASPFDFN
+642 DFESYVGTASPFDFN

-664 LRESPNKGDIRVNLI
+664 LRQSPNKGDIRVNLI
-679 HKTDRT
+679 HKTDRI
-685 AGSHEIALR
+685 ASSHEIALR
-694 LRDDLTAIA
+694 LRNDLTAIA
-703 QHDGVKL
+703 RRDGVKL

-730 GSPGDSYAD
+730 GQPGDSYED
-739 LIHVSRTV
+739 LIHAAQIV
-747 KGRMRREPGIVD
+747 KHRMRQEPGIVD
-759 LDDTVEE
+759 SDDTVDENQE
-766 DQQKYV
+766 KYV

-778 KAALDGVDT
+778 KAALNGVAT
-787 DSINQTVR
+787 DDINRTVR
-795 LALSGETA
+795 LALSGADA
-803 GAVAIPTER
+803 GTVAIPTER
-812 QPLPIVLWP
+812 NPLPIVLWP
-821 ERVERSSP
+821 ERVNRSSTA
-829 MDLARIYVR
+829 DLSRIYVR
-838 GQKGNLVPI
+838 GQKGTLVPI
-847 SQLGSWR
+847 SQLGSWHQE
-854 PVIED
+854 IEN
-859 KTIYHRNMKRV
+859 KTIYHRDLERV

-896 EQLATAGHPVELTAA
+896 GQLAVAGQSE
-911 GYLDRNA
+911 RNA
-918 QPRPLNKRTLFKKG
+918 RPRPLNTRTLFKKG
-932 GGILWALPDGYTVNW
+932 GGIPWAVPDGIRVKW
-947 WDEGEMRLTI
+947 WDEGEMRLTMH
-957 YIFRDLGVGFL
+957 IFRDLGIGFL

-982 GSFRLPI
+982 GSFRLPLV
-989 IIMMAI
+989 IMMAI
-995 PLMVIGVMPGFWL
+995 PLMVIGVMPGYWL
-1008 LNHLGVHQV
+1008 LNHIGTRTV
-1017 GGYPDPL
+1017 GGYANPL

-1033 LIALSGIVT
+1033 MIALAGIVT

-1054 ALARGRTL
+1054 ALARGRAL
-1062 TQALIESCSIR
+1062 IQALIESCSVR

-1086 GAWPITKDSVFAGL
+1086 GAWPITKDTVFAGL

-1111 TLFSLLV
+1111 TIFSLFV
-1118 IPVAYYLMYEKVP
+1118 IPVAYYLMYEKRP

-1143 VGPGSAATGTE
+1143 IEPVPEVMEAVGAR
-1154 VEA
+1154 

>member
-1 VKHEGEN
+1 VRHDGEGI
-8 LTIRIVRLFLES
+8 TIRIVRAFLES

-26 ILLALVVGG
+26 ILLALVAGG

-57 LSYPGHSAEEVEKL
+57 ISYPGHSAEEVEKL
-71 ISTPIE
+71 VSSPME
-77 RYMYQIDGVEYV
+77 RYLYQIDGVEYV
-89 YSQSKPGQ
+89 YSRAMPGQ
-97 SIVTVRFYVGQDRER
+97 SILTVRFYVGQDRER
-112 SLVKLYK
+112 SLVKLNK
-119 WLQQNADKVPAG
+119 WLSQNADNMPAG
-131 VTGYVVVPRETD
+131 VTGYVVKPRETD
-143 DVPIVTFTLTSAM
+143 DVPIVTFTLTSPT
-156 RDDYDLRRM
+156 RDDYELRRI
-165 AEEVRDR
+165 AEEVQNR
-172 LQAVHDSGISF
+172 LQAVPDTGISF
-183 IVGGRPRE
+183 ITGGRPRQ
-191 VLVRPD
+191 VLVRLD
-197 PERMAGFHIAP
+197 PERMAGFHVAP
-208 LDLYRALGAAD
+208 LDVYRALAGAD
-219 SNLQSGSYARNDQ
+219 SNLQAGSYARDDR

-241 LANKSDVAS
+241 FSSKSDVES
-250 LVVGVSGD
+250 CVVGVSGE
-258 RPVYLRDVADVSDGP
+258 RPVYLRDVADVTDGP
-273 GEVVDYERFSQG
+273 GEVTDYVRFSQG
-285 PAWTVNEHP
+285 AAWNLNQHA
-294 GSAGSWI
+294 GSAGTWI
-301 GGKKSPDQPL
+301 GNANHPKQPL
-311 IFEQPAVT
+311 LFEQPAVT
-319 IAVAK
+319 IAIAK

-332 VARALLAQMEQ
+332 VARAVLARMDQ
-343 IKREVLPN
+343 IKREVLPD
-351 DVQVAVTRNYG
+351 DVKVAVTRNYG
-362 ITANDK
+362 ITADDK
-368 VNELVEGLMVGIV
+368 VNELVEGLVVGII

-408 FTLAFNYLFGFSI
+408 FTLAANYLFGFSI

-445 NIHRHFRMAGKATKQ
+445 NIHRHFKMAGKATRQ

-500 MAVNVPMSMLMSMVV
+500 MAVNVPMTMLMSMVV

-529 RRYAPGK
+529 RRYQPGK
-536 TVGAVKS
+536 DGKVPEKEKPETDVKQ
-543 GPVEADVT
+543 
-551 TMWTYRIFRPLLGPL
+551 MWTYRIFRPLLEPL
-566 LERRRNSYLFLGAVV
+566 LLRRRNTYIFLGVIA
-581 LAFIASLML
+581 LAFVGSLML

-603 DNKDEL
+603 DNKDEF

-642 DFESYSGTASPFDFN
+642 DFESYVGTSSPFDFN

-664 LRESPNKGDIRVNLI
+664 LRQSPNKGDIRVNLI

-694 LRDDLTAIA
+694 LRNDLDAIA
-703 QHDGVKL
+703 QRDGVKL

-730 GSPGDSYAD
+730 GQAGDRYED
-739 LIHVSRTV
+739 LIHAAQIV
-747 KGRMRREPGIVD
+747 KHRMRQEPGIVD

-766 DQQKYV
+766 NQEKYI

-778 KAALDGVDT
+778 KAALNGVAT
-787 DSINQTVR
+787 DDINRTVR
-795 LALSGETA
+795 LALSGADA
-803 GAVAIPTER
+803 GTVAIPTER
-812 QPLPIVLWP
+812 NPLPIVLWP
-821 ERVERSSP
+821 ERVDRSSTA
-829 MDLARIYVR
+829 DLSRIYVR

-847 SQLGSWR
+847 SQLGSWHQE
-854 PVIED
+854 IEN
-859 KTIYHRNMKRV
+859 KTIYHRDLERV

-896 EQLATAGHPVELTAA
+896 EQLAAEGHPE
-911 GYLDRNA
+911 RNA
-918 QPRPLNKRTLFKKG
+918 KPRPLAGRTLFNKG
-932 GGILWALPDGYTVNW
+932 GGVPWAVPDGITVKW
-947 WDEGEMRLTI
+947 WDEGEMRLTMH
-957 YIFRDLGVGFL
+957 IFRDLGIGFL

-989 IIMMAI
+989 VIMMAI
-995 PLMVIGVMPGFWL
+995 PLMVIGVMPGYWL
-1008 LNHLGVHQV
+1008 LNHIGTRSV
-1017 GGYPDPL
+1017 GGYADPL

-1033 LIALSGIVT
+1033 MIALAGIVT

-1062 TQALIESCSIR
+1062 IQALIESCSVR

-1111 TLFSLLV
+1111 TIFSLFV
-1118 IPVAYYLMYEKVP
+1118 IPVAYYMMYEKRP
-1131 GHGLPENFHLRE
+1131 GHGLPENFHLRDLE
-1143 VGPGSAATGTE
+1143 PIPDATGAAVTQ
-1154 VEA
+1154 

>member
-1 VKHEGEN
+1 VKHDGEGV
-8 LTIRIVRLFLES
+8 TIRIVRAFLES

-26 ILLALVVGG
+26 ILLALIAGG
-35 VALLVT
+35 AALMVT

-48 IVVPNADIF
+48 IVVPNADVF

-71 ISTPIE
+71 ISAPIE
-77 RYMYQIDGVEYV
+77 RYLYQIDGVEYV
-89 YSQSKPGQ
+89 YSRSMPGQ

-112 SLVKLYK
+112 SLVKLNK
-119 WLQQNADKVPAG
+119 WLTQNADKIPAG
-131 VTGYVVVPRETD
+131 VTGYVVKPRETD
-143 DVPIVTFTLTSAM
+143 DVPIVTFTLTSPS
-156 RDDYDLRRM
+156 RDDYELRRI
-165 AEEVRDR
+165 AEEVQNR
-172 LQAVHDSGISF
+172 LQAVPDSGISF

-191 VLVRPD
+191 VLVRLN
-197 PERMAGFHIAP
+197 PEAMAGFHVTP
-208 LDLYRALGAAD
+208 LDIDRALAGAD
-219 SNLQSGSYARNDQ
+219 SSLQSGSFTRNDR
-232 DIRVETGRF
+232 DIRVETGKF
-241 LANKSDVAS
+241 FTSASDVAS
-250 LVVGVSGD
+250 CVVGTSGE
-258 RPVYLRDVADVSDGP
+258 RPVYLRDVADVTDGP
-273 GEVVDYERFSQG
+273 GEVTDYVRLSQG
-285 PAWTVNEHP
+285 AAWNLNKHA
-294 GSAGSWI
+294 GSAGTWI
-301 GGKKSPDQPL
+301 GGVNHPRQPL
-311 IFEQPAVT
+311 LLEQPAVT

-332 VARALLAQMEQ
+332 VARALLAKMDQ
-343 IKREVLPN
+343 IKREVLPA
-351 DVQVAVTRNYG
+351 DVNVAVTRNYG
-362 ITANDK
+362 ITADDK
-368 VNELVEGLMVGIV
+368 VNELVEGLVVGII

-393 ADAMVVAVAVPCVFG
+393 GDAMVVAVAVPCVFG
-408 FTLAFNYLFGFSI
+408 FTLAANYLFGFSI

-445 NIHRHFRMAGKATKQ
+445 NIHRHFRMAGKATRQ

-500 MAVNVPMSMLMSMVV
+500 MAVNVPMTMLMSMVV

-529 RRYAPGK
+529 RRYQPGK
-536 TVGAVKS
+536 DGKVPEKEAAETDVKQ
-543 GPVEADVT
+543 
-551 TMWTYRIFRPLLGPL
+551 MWTYRIFRPLLEPL
-566 LERRRNSYLFLGAVV
+566 LTRRRNRIIFIGAIV
-581 LAFIASLML
+581 LAFIGSLML

-642 DFESYSGTASPFDFN
+642 DFESYVGTASPFDFN

-664 LRESPNKGDIRVNLI
+664 LRQSPDKGDIRVNLI

-685 AGSHEIALR
+685 QGSHEIAMR
-694 LRDDLTAIA
+694 LRNDLTAIA
-703 QHDGVKL
+703 GRDGVKL

-730 GSPGDSYAD
+730 GRPGDSYED
-739 LIHVSRTV
+739 LIHDAQIV
-747 KGRMRREPGIVD
+747 KHRMRQEPGIVD

-766 DQQKYV
+766 NQEKQV

-778 KAALDGVDT
+778 KAALNGVTT
-787 DSINQTVR
+787 DDINHTVS
-795 LALSGETA
+795 LALSGATA
-803 GAVAIPTER
+803 GTVAIPTER
-812 QPLPIVLWP
+812 NPLPIVLWP
-821 ERVERSSP
+821 ERVDRSSTT
-829 MDLARIYVR
+829 DLSRIYVR
-838 GQKGNLVPI
+838 GQKGNLVPM
-847 SQLGSWR
+847 SQLGSWQQT
-854 PVIED
+854 IEN
-859 KTIYHRNMKRV
+859 KTIYHRNLERV

-896 EQLATAGHPVELTAA
+896 EQLAAAGHPEQ
-911 GYLDRNA
+911 NA
-918 QPRPLNKRTLFKKG
+918 TPRPLNTRTLFKKG
-932 GGILWALPDGYTVNW
+932 GGIPWAVPDGVTVNW
-947 WDEGEMRLTI
+947 WDEGEMRLTMH
-957 YIFRDLGVGFL
+957 IFRDLGIGFL

-989 IIMMAI
+989 VIMMAI

-1008 LNHLGVHQV
+1008 LNHLGVRQV
-1017 GGYPDPL
+1017 GGFADPL

-1033 LIALSGIVT
+1033 MIALAGIVT

-1062 TQALIESCSIR
+1062 IQALIESCSVR

-1086 GAWPITKDSVFAGL
+1086 GAWPITRDSVFAGL

-1118 IPVAYYLMYEKVP
+1118 IPVAYFMMYEKLP

-1143 VGPGSAATGTE
+1143 VEPTADATGDT
-1154 VEA
+1154 VTP